1 MATNWKRKP
10 QECDGDYH
18 FGGLFLVTAGV
29 QANLPGEDIQEI
41 YKEIKDLVKQE
52 NGIDYLQ
59 VFENGKGGKLFFID
73 SMAKSVMEANGIN
86 PSNQDYNHCTLM
98 FDYEY

>member
-1 MATNWKRKP
+1 MATNWKRKA

-18 FGGLFLVTAGV
+18 FAGLFVYTSGV
-29 QANLPGEDIQEI
+29 QAKIPPEEVDEI
-41 YKEIKDLVKQE
+41 YQEIKDLVKQE

-59 VFENGKGGKLFFID
+59 VFENGKGEKLFFID
-73 SMAKSVMEANGIN
+73 SMAKSVMEANGIDPN
-86 PSNQDYNHCTLM
+86 DHVYNHCTLM

>member
-18 FGGLFLVTAGV
+18 FAGLFVYTSGV
-29 QANLPGEDIQEI
+29 QAKIPPEEVDEI
-41 YKEIKDLVKQE
+41 YQEIKDLVKQE

-59 VFENGKGGKLFFID
+59 VFENGKGEKLFFID
-73 SMAKSVMEANGIN
+73 SMAKSVMEANGIDPN
-86 PSNQDYNHCTLM
+86 DHVYNHCTLM